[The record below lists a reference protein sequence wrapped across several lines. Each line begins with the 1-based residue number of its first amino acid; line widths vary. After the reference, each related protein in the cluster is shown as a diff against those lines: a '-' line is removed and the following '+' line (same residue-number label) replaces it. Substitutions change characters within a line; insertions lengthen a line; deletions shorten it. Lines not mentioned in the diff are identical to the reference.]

1 MTAADS
7 ESAEEKVSRSSLG
20 DLLGDVTRDI
30 SSLMR
35 QEVEL
40 ARAELTQSAK
50 RAGAGAGM
58 FGGAGVAGHMALL
71 FLSIAAWWALGDAIG
86 RGWSG
91 LIVAVVYAIVA
102 LILFLIGK
110 KRFAS
115 IKGMPQTAD
124 SVKKI
129 PEALKPE
136 KIR

>member
-1 MTAADS
+1 MTGADS
-7 ESAEEKVSRSSLG
+7 ESTEDKVSRSSLG
-20 DLLGDVTRDI
+20 ELLGDVTRDI

-71 FLSIAAWWALGDAIG
+71 FVSIAAWWALGDAIG

-91 LIVAVVYAIVA
+91 LVIAVVYAIIA
-102 LILFLIGK
+102 LILFLVGK

-129 PEALKPE
+129 PEAFKPE
-136 KIR
+136 KTR